1 MKVKKVNQKPLNS
14 KKKKSAIAKR
24 KKRGLNKLTTEESFE
39 QNFETDSDACV
50 DDEDKNIDNKDNE
63 EINSDSSEGNLDPV
77 EHKKS
82 LMKLRK
88 KKELS
93 KLTTEEFFKQNF
105 EMDSDAYD
113 SYDDDDDKNID
124 NKDNDQMDSDSSEGD
139 LDPAEHKKSLMKLKD
154 TDPEFYKY
162 LKENDKNLLD
172 FRVSDDEDDNSSID
186 GSDNRH
192 VPNENLEVASDDSD
206 FQPEE
211 TDGDSKKKITLQL
224 LKTWQQKIQT
234 DKSIVTIKCTVEAFH
249 AALDSVA
256 VLPDTTTEYKVEGSA
271 TFNAVMQLCIMY
283 LPDAFKRFLNLDSES
298 QEAHKSKR
306 FGKIRWILK
315 LYLSDLIK
323 LLQSVASTSILTVLL
338 KHLRQMLPYTRS
350 FSSLTKPLLKILI
363 KLWSTAEET
372 VRVTAFLNILHIAT
386 SKESVLEKLVKNMYV
401 KYVQNTKFVSPNTL
415 PGINFMKH
423 SLVEIYLLN
432 HDISYNHAFL
442 YIRQLAINLRNAI
455 TLKKRENF
463 QAVYNWQYI
472 NSLRFWTDLI
482 TKSKEKSMLRS
493 LLYPLVQI
501 IVGTIKV
508 IPTAQYYPLRFHCVE
523 MLITISEKTGMF
535 IPILPFLLEILD
547 SYDFNKRHKAVTMKP
562 IPLIC
567 ILRMSKSQ
575 LVENGFKDSIIET
588 VYRFIL
594 EDAANESHKIYFP
607 DVYIPCI
614 IQLKAFLKKCRV
626 ATYCKK
632 IKQLLNMIEEN
643 RKYIEA
649 ERIKIP
655 IDLKNTAEITNWE
668 NRVKTDGTEIAKF
681 YASWIQIH
689 KSQMLKLLTK
699 NEEVLNVPARA
710 LKRQKLD
717 ERDAEDSEEESEF
730 EFRLKGTESEGETKK
745 PINKAKKHK
754 KNKKRKT
761 INNVEDEDLPKEDT
775 DIVQDINSDDWG

>member
-1 MKVKKVNQKPLNS
+1 MKVKKVSKKPLNS
-14 KKKKSAIAKR
+14 RKDKQSVVAKR
-24 KKRGLNKLTTEESFE
+24 KKEN
-39 QNFETDSDACV
+39 
-50 DDEDKNIDNKDNE
+50 
-63 EINSDSSEGNLDPV
+63 
-77 EHKKS
+77 
-82 LMKLRK
+82 
-88 KKELS
+88 LS

-105 EMDSDAYD
+105 ETDSNI
-113 SYDDDDDKNID
+113 SDDNEEDKNID
-124 NKDNDQMDSDSSEGD
+124 NENNEQIDSDNSED
-139 LDPAEHKKSLMKLKD
+139 NLDPTEHKKSLIKLKD

-172 FRVSDDEDDNSSID
+172 FKVSDDEDDDNSSMN
-186 GSDNRH
+186 SNRH
-192 VPNENLEVASDDSD
+192 IPNENLVVASDDSD

-211 TDGDSKKKITLQL
+211 TEGDSKKKITKQL
-224 LKTWQQKIQT
+224 LKNWQQEIQT
-234 DKSIVTIKCTVEAFH
+234 DKSIITIKCAVEAFH

-256 VLPDTTTEYKVEGSA
+256 VLPDKTTEYKVEGSA
-271 TFNAVMQLCIMY
+271 IFNGVMQLCIMY
-283 LPDAFKRFLNLDSES
+283 LPDAFKRFLKLDQES

-306 FGKIRWILK
+306 FRKIRWILK

-323 LLQSVASTSILTVLL
+323 LLESVASPSILTVLL
-338 KHLRQMLPYTRS
+338 KHLRQMLLYTR
-350 FSSLTKPLLKILI
+350 T
-363 KLWSTAEET
+363 
-372 VRVTAFLNILHIAT
+372 
-386 SKESVLEKLVKNMYV
+386 MYV

-423 SLVEIYLLN
+423 SLVEIYLLD
-432 HDISYNHAFL
+432 HDVSYNHAFL

-455 TLKKRENF
+455 TLKKQENF

-472 NSLRFWTDLI
+472 NSLRFWTELI
-482 TKSKEKSMLRS
+482 IKSKEKSMLRS

-508 IPTAQYYPLRFHCVE
+508 IPTAQYYPLRFHCIE
-523 MLITISEKTGMF
+523 MLITISKETGTF

-594 EDAANESHKIYFP
+594 ENAANDSYKIYFP

-614 IQLKAFLKKCRV
+614 IQLKAFLKKCHV
-626 ATYCKK
+626 AAYCKK

-643 RKYIEA
+643 RKCIEA
-649 ERIKIP
+649 ERIKIT

-668 NRVKTDGTEIAKF
+668 NRIKTDGTEISKF
-681 YASWIQIH
+681 YTSWIEIH

-699 NEEVLNVPARA
+699 NEEVLNIPVKTP
-710 LKRQKLD
+710 KKQKLD
-717 ERDAEDSEEESEF
+717 EQNAEDSEESEF
-730 EFRLKGTESEGETKK
+730 ELRLKDTESEIETKK
-745 PINKAKKHK
+745 SLNKTKKRK
-754 KNKKRKT
+754 KNKKQK
-761 INNVEDEDLPKEDT
+761 IASNIEDENLPREDT
-775 DIVQDINSDDWG
+775 DIVQDINIDDWG

>member
-1 MKVKKVNQKPLNS
+1 MKVKKVSKKPLNS
-14 KKKKSAIAKR
+14 RKDKQSVVAKR
-24 KKRGLNKLTTEESFE
+24 KKEN
-39 QNFETDSDACV
+39 
-50 DDEDKNIDNKDNE
+50 
-63 EINSDSSEGNLDPV
+63 
-77 EHKKS
+77 
-82 LMKLRK
+82 
-88 KKELS
+88 LS

-105 EMDSDAYD
+105 ETDSNI
-113 SYDDDDDKNID
+113 SDDNEEDKNID
-124 NKDNDQMDSDSSEGD
+124 NENNEQIDSDNSED
-139 LDPAEHKKSLMKLKD
+139 NLDPTEHKKSLIKLKD

-172 FRVSDDEDDNSSID
+172 FKVSDDEDDDNSSMN
-186 GSDNRH
+186 SNRH
-192 VPNENLEVASDDSD
+192 IPNENLVVASDDSD

-211 TDGDSKKKITLQL
+211 TEGDSKKKITKQL
-224 LKTWQQKIQT
+224 LKNWQQEIQT
-234 DKSIVTIKCTVEAFH
+234 DKSIITIKCAVEAFH

-256 VLPDTTTEYKVEGSA
+256 VLPDKTTEYKVEGSA
-271 TFNAVMQLCIMY
+271 IFNGVMQLCIMY
-283 LPDAFKRFLNLDSES
+283 LPDAFKRFLKLDQES

-306 FGKIRWILK
+306 FRKIRWILK

-323 LLQSVASTSILTVLL
+323 LLESVASPSILTVLL
-338 KHLRQMLPYTRS
+338 KHLRQMLLYTR
-350 FSSLTKPLLKILI
+350 T
-363 KLWSTAEET
+363 
-372 VRVTAFLNILHIAT
+372 
-386 SKESVLEKLVKNMYV
+386 MYV

-423 SLVEIYLLN
+423 SLVEIYLLD
-432 HDISYNHAFL
+432 HDVSYNHAFL

-455 TLKKRENF
+455 TLKKQENF

-472 NSLRFWTDLI
+472 NSLRFWTELI
-482 TKSKEKSMLRS
+482 IKSKEKSMLRS

-508 IPTAQYYPLRFHCVE
+508 ISTAQYYPLRFHCIE
-523 MLITISEKTGMF
+523 MLITISKETGTF

-594 EDAANESHKIYFP
+594 ENAANDSYKIYFP

-614 IQLKAFLKKCRV
+614 IQLKAFLKKCHV
-626 ATYCKK
+626 AAYCKK

-643 RKYIEA
+643 RKCIEA
-649 ERIKIP
+649 ERIKIT

-668 NRVKTDGTEIAKF
+668 NRIKTDGTEISKF
-681 YASWIQIH
+681 YTSWIEIH

-699 NEEVLNVPARA
+699 NEEVLNIPVKTP
-710 LKRQKLD
+710 KKQKLD
-717 ERDAEDSEEESEF
+717 EQNAEDSEESEF
-730 EFRLKGTESEGETKK
+730 ELRLKDTESEIETKK
-745 PINKAKKHK
+745 SLNKTKKRK
-754 KNKKRKT
+754 KNKKQK
-761 INNVEDEDLPKEDT
+761 IASNIEDENLPREDT
-775 DIVQDINSDDWG
+775 DIVQDINIDDWG